1 MKEQTAA
8 FPSFKIYSSVA
19 LVVLSLGTLVLGVFP
34 LDSWDLAI
42 KAAGS
47 VLMTFHGG

>member
-1 MKEQTAA
+1 
-8 FPSFKIYSSVA
+8 
-19 LVVLSLGTLVLGVFP
+19 VFP

-47 VLMTFHGG
+47 VLMAFHGG